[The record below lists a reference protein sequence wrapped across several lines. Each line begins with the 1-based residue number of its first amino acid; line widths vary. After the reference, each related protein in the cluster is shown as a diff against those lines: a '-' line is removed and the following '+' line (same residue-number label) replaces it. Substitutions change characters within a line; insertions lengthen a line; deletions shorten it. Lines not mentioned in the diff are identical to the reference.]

1 MKEVI
6 DILLKIELR
15 AAVESIGLTPT
26 PTENLI
32 TENNLY
38 EIINAIERAILKDE
52 EGKKIAA
59 VCALLWTHFHNQFDL
74 LGEYVNSAMTRI
86 GFSPVSRMLRG
97 EDGKIVNSSLASIL
111 EDYFQS
117 QKYTIE
123 TLGKKLIVTE
133 FQKRL
138 WEELERSPRV
148 AVSAPT
154 SAGKSYLLCLRAVQ
168 NAALYGGVSF
178 YIVPTVT
185 LMNQVATDLFDI
197 SRESGVKI
205 KILTT
210 VDENITAQQGAIF
223 FVLTQERI
231 TERLDFLNNNDFKL
245 TQLIVDEVQN
255 IERAFDIGDSNS
267 RAKMLVDVIID
278 LHDRF
283 SPRLSVVSGP
293 RISEIRSMATALF
306 NQPVAEQSTTSSPV
320 VNIAYSIAP
329 VGKCIEVKQFS
340 ELSSNHIT
348 QILENTIGA
357 TGFSKKAY
365 NDSFHAYIFNIVSSN
380 KGGLI
385 FSPTSGQCRKTA
397 QSIARRLN
405 KSKDPRICS
414 LATYIKATVSPSY
427 DLAECIE
434 SKVAFHHGKLPPHIR
449 NAIEF
454 AIGQSLI
461 DHVVC
466 TTTLMQ
472 GVNIPAKTVVL
483 RNPNL
488 FIRDVSGEKPT
499 LSNYEIANLR
509 GRAGRLLRDFVGRT
523 FILDGTSFEELEVQS
538 SLFKP
543 AEKKIE
549 GNYAKVF
556 EENREEIVY
565 ELTSKEDEFSLN
577 SVASYIASA
586 IYTEKLPRQWLARKG
601 ITLSVAEIGEVK
613 ARMRQLVVDE
623 AVCKRFRYWSPFE
636 LNLIAKSADDLLLP
650 GSVFSSGL
658 GERLEELVRKINKI
672 IPLRAKKYL
681 GGKNLAEQVMPIF
694 AANAAKWAKEIPLFD
709 ILSNSYSRKSADN
722 TESTIN
728 MLQKDVAFGLPS
740 LLGPVYA
747 IKGVDSSLLSFMERG
762 AYSKE
767 VRLLINANVPR
778 ETAISTNMKMK
789 QESRPLDDIVD
800 AISFIKAK
808 KLPYWEAVHFKH
820 LVDLKSILADE

>member
-1 MKEVI
+1 MKEAI

-15 AAVESIGLTPT
+15 AAVESIGLKSTSQKD
-26 PTENLI
+26 LI
-32 TENNLY
+32 TEVNLY
-38 EIINAIERAILKDE
+38 KVINAIECAILKNE
-52 EGKKIAA
+52 ESKKIAA
-59 VCALLWTHFHNQFDL
+59 MCALLWTHFHKHFNL
-74 LGEYVNSAMTRI
+74 LGEYINSAMTRI
-86 GFSPVSRMLRG
+86 GFSPVSKMLQG
-97 EDGKIVNSSLASIL
+97 EDGKIVNSSLASTL
-111 EDYFQS
+111 EEYLQS

-138 WEELERSPRV
+138 WDELERSPRV

-154 SAGKSYLLCLRAVQ
+154 SAGKSYLLCLRAVH
-168 NAALYGGVSF
+168 NAAQHGGVSF

-185 LMNQVATDLFDI
+185 LMNQVATDLFAI

-205 KILTT
+205 RILTT
-210 VDENITAQQGAIF
+210 VDENITAQNGAIF

-231 TERLDFLNNNDFKL
+231 TERLDFLNNGNFSL
-245 TQLIVDEVQN
+245 TQLIIDEVQN

-267 RAKMLVDVIID
+267 RAKMLIDVIID

-293 RISEIRSMATALF
+293 RISDIRSMAASLF
-306 NQPVAEQSTTSSPV
+306 NQPVSEQSTTSSPV
-320 VNIAYSIAP
+320 VNIAYSITP
-329 VGKCIEVKQFS
+329 TGKCIEVKQFS
-340 ELSSNHIT
+340 ELSSNHLSE
-348 QILENTIGA
+348 ILDNTIGA
-357 TGFSKKAY
+357 TGFSKKTY
-365 NDSFHAYIFNIVSSN
+365 SDSFHEYLFNVVVAN

-397 QSIARRLN
+397 LSIARRLH
-405 KSKDPRICS
+405 KSKNQKIHS
-414 LATYIKATVSPSY
+414 LAEYIKTTVSPSY

-449 NAIEF
+449 NALEF
-454 AIGQSLI
+454 AIGQSII

-488 FIRDVSGEKPT
+488 FIRDMTGVKPT

-523 FILDGTSFEELEVQS
+523 FILDGTSFEEVEVQS

-543 AEKKIE
+543 EDIKID
-549 GNYAKVF
+549 GSYAKVF
-556 EENREEIVY
+556 EENRGEIVHA
-565 ELTSKEDEFSLN
+565 LTSRFDNFPLN

-586 IYTEKLPRQWLARKG
+586 IYTEKFAQPWLARKG
-601 ITLSVAEIGEVK
+601 ITLSMTEINEIKG
-613 ARMRQLVVDE
+613 RMKKLVVSE
-623 AVCKRFRYWSPFE
+623 AVCKRFRYWNPFE
-636 LNLIAKSADDLLLP
+636 LNLIAQSADDLRLP
-650 GSVFSSGL
+650 ISIFSTGL
-658 GERLEELVRKINKI
+658 GEQLEELINKI
-672 IPLRAKKYL
+672 NQIIPERTKKYV
-681 GGKNLAEQVMPIF
+681 GGKNLTGQVIPIF
-694 AANAAKWAKEIPLFD
+694 SSNAARWAKEIPLFE

-728 MLQKDVAFGLPS
+728 MLQKDIAFGLPS
-740 LLGPVYA
+740 LLGPAYA
-747 IKGVDSSLLSFMERG
+747 IKEADSSLLSFMERG

-767 VRLLINANVPR
+767 VRLLINANIPR
-778 ETAISTNMKMK
+778 EIAISTNAKMK
-789 QESRPLDDIVD
+789 QAKRPLNDISD
-800 AISFIKAK
+800 AIRFIEAS

-820 LVDLKSILADE
+820 LVDLNSIIAG

>member
-1 MKEVI
+1 MKEAI
-6 DILLKIELR
+6 NILLKIELC
-15 AAVESIGLTPT
+15 AAVESIGLKSTSH
-26 PTENLI
+26 EDLI
-32 TENNLY
+32 IESNLY
-38 EIINAIERAILKDE
+38 KVINAIERAILNDE
-52 EGKKIAA
+52 DSKKIAA
-59 VCALLWTHFHNQFDL
+59 MCALLWTHFHKNYDL

-86 GFSPVSRMLRG
+86 GFSPVSKMLRG
-97 EDGKIVNSSLASIL
+97 EDGKIVNSSLSSML
-111 EDYFQS
+111 EEHLQS

-123 TLGKKLIVTE
+123 AVGKKLIVTE

-138 WEELERSPRV
+138 WDELERSPRV

-168 NAALYGGVSF
+168 NAALYGGISF

-210 VDENITAQQGAIF
+210 VDGEIIAQQSPIF

-231 TERLDFLNNNDFKL
+231 TERLDFIAKDGFKL
-245 TQLIVDEVQN
+245 MQLIIDEVQN
-255 IERAFDIGDSNS
+255 IERAFDVVDSNS

-283 SPRLSVVSGP
+283 TPRLSVVSGP

-306 NQPVAEQSTTSSPV
+306 NQPVSEQSTTSSPV
-320 VNIAYSIAP
+320 VNVAYSITP
-329 VGKCIEVKQFS
+329 VGKYIEVKQFS
-340 ELSSNHIT
+340 ELSSNHLTEIFD
-348 QILENTIGA
+348 NTIGA
-357 TGFSKKAY
+357 IGFSKKVY
-365 NDSFHAYIFNIVSSN
+365 NDSFHAYLFNVVASN

-397 QSIARRLN
+397 QSIARRLH
-405 KSKDPRICS
+405 KSTDPRICS
-414 LATYIKATVSPSY
+414 LAAYIRATVSPSY
-427 DLAECIE
+427 DVAECIE

-449 NAIEF
+449 NALEF

-488 FIRDVSGEKPT
+488 FIRDVSGEKPS

-523 FILDGTSFEELEVQS
+523 FILDGTSFEELEIQS
-538 SLFKP
+538 SLFRP
-543 AEKKIE
+543 AEKNID
-549 GNYAKVF
+549 GSYAKVF
-556 EENREEIVY
+556 EENRGEIVHV
-565 ELTSKEDEFSLN
+565 LTSKGDEFSLN

-586 IYTEKLPRQWLARKG
+586 IYTEKFPQQWLARKG
-601 ITLSVAEIGEVK
+601 ITLSATEISEIK
-613 ARMRQLVVDE
+613 TRMNQLVVSE

-650 GSVFSSGL
+650 ISIFSAGL
-658 GERLEELVRKINKI
+658 GEQLESLVKKINQI
-672 IPLRAKKYL
+672 IPQRTKKYL
-681 GGKNLAEQVMPIF
+681 GGKNLAEQVIPIF
-694 AANAAKWAKEIPLFD
+694 TSNAAKWAKETPLFD
-709 ILSNSYSRKSADN
+709 ILANRFSQKSSDN

-767 VRLLINANVPR
+767 VRMLINANIPR
-778 ETAISTNMKMK
+778 ETAISINIKMK
-789 QESRPLDDIVD
+789 QEARPLDDIAD
-800 AISFIKAK
+800 AISFIRTR

-820 LVDLKSILADE
+820 LVDLKSILADK